1 MPDLPDPPQPPNTQ
15 TRREHDTSEAE
26 PERSLVALQQRLGT
40 LLVFIFGLVGN
51 VCCDDGD
58 EA

>member
-15 TRREHDTSEAE
+15 TRREHDASKAE

-40 LLVFIFGLVGN
+40 LLVLIFGLVGN